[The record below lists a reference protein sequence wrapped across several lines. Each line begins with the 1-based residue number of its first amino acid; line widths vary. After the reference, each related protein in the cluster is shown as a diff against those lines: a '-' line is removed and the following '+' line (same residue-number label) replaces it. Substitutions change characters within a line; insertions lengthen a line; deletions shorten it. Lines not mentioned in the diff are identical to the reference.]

1 MNPAHDSKRRVALVI
16 QRYGLEVSGGAEL
29 YTRWLAEHLLEIAH
43 IEVITT
49 CALDYTTWENHY
61 PCGVSEIN
69 GVKVHRFAVDEARDW
84 EAAQKQTGRLLLN
97 EHTLFDELNW
107 MQTQGPRSTGLLEF
121 VEQSYERFDLF
132 IFVTYHYA
140 PAFYGLPLVA
150 DKAILIPM
158 AHDDP
163 FLRLPVFRPLFHLP
177 QALVY
182 NTPAEQMLVE
192 EVMRLDRPHSQKLGL
207 VIGTGINEITDYSAE
222 RFRQR
227 FGIAE
232 PFVLYI
238 GRLSA
243 SKNVPELFEYFIRYK
258 AEYPSDLKLVIMGK
272 GEVPVPDHADILATG
287 FVSEEEKFDGLAA
300 AELIVVPSKFESLSM
315 IALEAWLMKKPALV
329 NGNCLVLKDQCRRSN
344 GGLYYYNYDEF
355 AAAIDYL
362 RTHPA
367 HCATLG
373 RNGREFVLN
382 NYEWSIILSK
392 YKTLFHSL
400 GI

>member
-1 MNPAHDSKRRVALVI
+1 MSVANSPKRRVALVI

-61 PCGVSEIN
+61 PPGVSAIN
-69 GVKVHRFAVDEARDW
+69 GVKVHRFVVDEVRDW

-97 EHTLFDELNW
+97 EHTLFDELEW
-107 MQTQGPRSTGLLEF
+107 MQTQGPRSAALLDF
-121 VEQSYERFDLF
+121 IEQSYDRFDLF

-182 NTPAEQMLVE
+182 NTPAEQALVE

-207 VIGTGINEITDYSAE
+207 MVGTGINEIADASAA

-232 PFVLYI
+232 PFMLYI

-243 SKNVPELFEYFIRYK
+243 SKNVPELFDYFVRYK
-258 AEYPSDLKLVIMGK
+258 AEYPSELKLVIIGK
-272 GEVPVPDHADILATG
+272 GEVPVPDHPDIVATG
-287 FVSEEEKFDGLAA
+287 FVSEEEKFDGIAA
-300 AELIVVPSKFESLSM
+300 AEWMVVPSKFESLSM
-315 IALEAWLMKKPALV
+315 IALEAWLMQKPALV

-355 AAAIDYL
+355 AAVIDYL

-367 HCATLG
+367 HCAALG
-373 RNGREFVLN
+373 RNGRSFVQQH
-382 NYEWSIILSK
+382 YSWEIILAK
-392 YKTLFHSL
+392 YQLLFQK
-400 GI
+400 I